1 MSLKSSNVT
10 NLHRNTFVFSHSKMW
25 ILSRTRTLMI
35 KSRSQKMCETG
46 RTFCTILG
54 LGNTTA
60 AGNTPVFDPKTKAA
74 HSHVQQMNSIQ
85 MWSRSIHLLYSFG
98 SFSDVNRSPF
108 TGVFQFRA
116 FFFVNKPREREVD
129 TRWVSV
135 AVCLPLAE
143 YMSRVV
149 VAYNCFIYTL
159 HSPDLSV
166 FSLLNIWD
174 RRSRRTRMSLMRW
187 RKFRKFSFR
196 LSFLISLTC
205 DLPCRI
211 LSFSLSRRLFLV
223 SFKSDSSL
231 CTSSLFLIGVARAS
245 AKEEWIMLFNSVF
258 SLIPRTS
265 ASNVRKCK
273 LTLKNIFRL
282 SSTSFLLSS
291 YSTPLHSLSQPPHS
305 HSGRYCDN

>member
-1 MSLKSSNVT
+1 
-10 NLHRNTFVFSHSKMW
+10 
-25 ILSRTRTLMI
+25 
-35 KSRSQKMCETG
+35 
-46 RTFCTILG
+46 
-54 LGNTTA
+54 
-60 AGNTPVFDPKTKAA
+60 
-74 HSHVQQMNSIQ
+74 
-85 MWSRSIHLLYSFG
+85 
-98 SFSDVNRSPF
+98 
-108 TGVFQFRA
+108 
-116 FFFVNKPREREVD
+116 
-129 TRWVSV
+129 
-135 AVCLPLAE
+135 
-143 YMSRVV
+143 MSRVV